1 MPACIVCSTEAPKY
15 RCPQCL
21 EQYCSV
27 KCCKGHKELC
37 QKQPKEQPNH
47 QAQIAIPSEDTDGL
61 PPNPRRVK
69 LSGNDAFEDDAEN
82 EDKVS
87 EILLQQ
93 LGKSEELKS
102 TLCNPHLRAI
112 MENLV
117 NSDQPGRALSLAMQE
132 PIFKEFA
139 DVCLSLVDRD
149 NPNLEPEV
157 VS

>member
-1 MPACIVCSTEAPKY
+1 MHLKSFLLF
-15 RCPQCL
+15 CL
-21 EQYCSV
+21 SFSLVSCF
-27 KCCKGHKELC
+27 
-37 QKQPKEQPNH
+37 
-47 QAQIAIPSEDTDGL
+47 AD
-61 PPNPRRVK
+61 PRRVK